1 MKIKSQNMS
10 DKNKPMTAQ
19 AAPVV
24 VNPFARQRAEHVAAG
39 TVEIESQRAIAEVQ
53 GAITVAKARPRDEA
67 HAFERMTVS
76 CQRLTFANT
85 AMYAYPRGGKSVTGP
100 SIRLAEELA
109 RLWGNIDYGI
119 RELSQRDHET
129 EMEAY
134 CWDLETNVR
143 SSQRFVVKHERHT
156 QKGVQG
162 LVDPRDIYELGANNG
177 ARRLRARILAV
188 LPPDYVES
196 AIDLCKR
203 TVASGGGNVPFADR
217 IKNMVTM
224 FNQLGVSKA
233 HIESRIKKPVTD
245 LLPDEFVELT
255 TIFTS
260 LRDGQS
266 KPSEWFGVDKAPEPS
281 FAVADINKNVV
292 QPAAATPT
300 PSPAPAA
307 PSTVPTTT
315 AAPTNK
321 PNEEEL
327 V

>member
-10 DKNKPMTAQ
+10 DKNKPMTVQ

-24 VNPFARQRAEHVAAG
+24 VNPFARQRAEHLNAG

-67 HAFERMTVS
+67 QSFERMTVS
-76 CQRLTFANT
+76 CQRLSFANT

-119 RELSQRDHET
+119 RELSQRDTET

-156 QKGVQG
+156 NKGVQS
-162 LVDPRDIYELGANNG
+162 LTDPRDIYELGANNG

-196 AIDLCKR
+196 AVELCKR
-203 TVASGGGNVPFADR
+203 TVASGGGAVPFADR
-217 IKNMVTM
+217 IKNMIAM

-233 HIESRIKKPVTD
+233 HIESRIKKPVTE

-255 TIFTS
+255 TIYTS
-260 LRDGQS
+260 LRDGHS
-266 KPSEWFGVDKAPEPS
+266 KPSDWFGLEKTPDASSP
-281 FAVADINKNVV
+281 VAGINANLQPV
-292 QPAAATPT
+292 PAAQNETVQGATQGE
-300 PSPAPAA
+300 
-307 PSTVPTTT
+307 VKNN
-315 AAPTNK
+315 PTNEK
-321 PNEEEL
+321 EEL